1 MNRPIR
7 TDDERLDQA
16 MAAWMEI
23 PVPECPAIDR
33 PARAAPPVPRTR
45 RVRVLAAVVAVA
57 AVAAILVTGLVL
69 RRHGPAN
76 KEPIVRTIENQHA
89 EGGMGETDIPIPPPD
104 LALVDQ
110 PSSPPGLIHRSEI
123 RQGEFESSS
132 LPSPPLELARLQ
144 SELRD
149 LGERL
154 RTGEL
159 RDRTEELAGQLQRMV
174 TATP

>member
-23 PVPECPAIDR
+23 PVPECPTMEL
-33 PARAAPPVPRTR
+33 PAPVAPPVPQSRT
-45 RVRVLAAVVAVA
+45 VRVLAAVL

-69 RRHGPAN
+69 RSRGPA
-76 KEPIVRTIENQHA
+76 KQAPIVREIADKTHA
-89 EGGMGETDIPIPPPD
+89 EGVMGETVIPTLPADI
-104 LALVDQ
+104 ALVEQ
-110 PSSPPGLIHRSEI
+110 SSSPPGLIHRSEI
-123 RQGEFESSS
+123 RQGKFESSS

>member
-1 MNRPIR
+1 MNRPSFN
-7 TDDERLDQA
+7 DDERLDQA
-16 MAAWMEI
+16 MATWMAL
-23 PVPECPAIDR
+23 PVPECPAIEL
-33 PARAAPPVPRTR
+33 PARVAPPVPRTR
-45 RVRVLAAVVAVA
+45 RVRVLTAVLAVF
-57 AVAAILVTGLVL
+57 AILVTGLVL
-69 RRHGPAN
+69 RRWGPE
-76 KEPIVRTIENQHA
+76 KQEPIVEQIDNPHEKGEIA
-89 EGGMGETDIPIPPPD
+89 ETVRPTPPPD
-104 LALVDQ
+104 IALVEQ
-110 PSSPPGLIHRSEI
+110 SAPPPGLIHRSEI